1 MNFNQT
7 LYKLGFS
14 PIEAT
19 VFITLCEHGSLTGY
33 EVAKLTGISRS
44 NVYTAL
50 YSLQDKGKC
59 YVSEGESS
67 KYIPISKED
76 LLLTTKREMTTTLK
90 EIEQYYPKTVAV
102 SEPYLTIR
110 GYEHVLNKI
119 KNNILLCES
128 HLYIMSTSENILLL
142 QDELKEISDRCKI
155 IIMCDKALNLNDKIT
170 VHAHNKPIDAFY
182 MIIDTQIVITGD
194 LSEQNAQCLYST
206 NYSLVRLMRTSF
218 ITALDMIHL
227 QS

>member
-1 MNFNQT
+1 MYFNQT

-19 VFITLCEHGSLTGY
+19 VFITLCQHGSLTGY

-44 NVYTAL
+44 NVYSAL

-59 YVSEGESS
+59 YVSEGEST
-67 KYIPISKED
+67 KYIPISKEE
-76 LLLTTKREMTTTLK
+76 LLLTTKREMSTTIS
-90 EIEQYYPKTVAV
+90 EIEHYFPQTVTV
-102 SEPYLTIR
+102 NEPYLTIR

-119 KNNILLCES
+119 KNNILLCTS
-128 HLYIMSTSENILLL
+128 HLYIMSSSEDIALL
-142 QDELKEISDRCKI
+142 QEELKEISQKCKVT
-155 IIMCDKALNLNDKIT
+155 IMCDKALHLNPSINFF
-170 VHAHNKPIDAFY
+170 VHRKPIEAFY

-194 LSEQNAQCLYST
+194 LSETSAQCLYST
-206 NYSLVRLMRTSF
+206 HESLVRLMRTSF

-227 QS
+227 QT